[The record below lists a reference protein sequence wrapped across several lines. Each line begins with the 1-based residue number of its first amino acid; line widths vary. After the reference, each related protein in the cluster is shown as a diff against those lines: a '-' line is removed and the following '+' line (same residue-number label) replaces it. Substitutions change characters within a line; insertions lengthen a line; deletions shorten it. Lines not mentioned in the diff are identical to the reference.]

1 VLEVPLRNTLRRP
14 DPDAQE
20 YLRKITPPAF
30 ARRNIFCSN
39 RLYQNKYEM
48 YEWIQEAITKGMT
61 DVHEIQR
68 YARQKE
74 ISLYGA

>member
-1 VLEVPLRNTLRRP
+1 MLDEALFQDVSQRP
-14 DPDAQE
+14 
-20 YLRKITPPAF
+20 F

-39 RLYQNKYEM
+39 RLSQNTDEM
-48 YEWIQEAITKGMT
+48 SEWIQEAIVKGMT

-68 YARQKE
+68 YTRQKE